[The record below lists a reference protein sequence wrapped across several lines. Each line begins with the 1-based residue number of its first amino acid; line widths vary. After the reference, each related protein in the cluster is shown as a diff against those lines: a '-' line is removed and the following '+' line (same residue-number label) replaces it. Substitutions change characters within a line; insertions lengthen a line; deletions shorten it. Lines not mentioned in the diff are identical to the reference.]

1 MLCGRT
7 FHCRSFN
14 ISEPFEAGPVIPG
27 PFEAG
32 PFEAGP
38 FEDGRFVGAPL
49 LNLRKILFSPVQEDL
64 FFLRIACIRSLPYS
78 KERIFLFQKEWK
90 RLIKFL

>member
-7 FHCRSFN
+7 FRCRTFN
-14 ISEPFEAGPVIPG
+14 ISEPFEAGPFIP
-27 PFEAG
+27 G

-49 LNLRKILFSPVQEDL
+49 LTPEKDSFLSSSIRIIFSPNRLDP
-64 FFLRIACIRSLPYS
+64 LPPLQ
-78 KERIFLFQKEWK
+78 KMKNFLFHKK
-90 RLIKFL
+90 RKR